1 MLEPFRDEVVLRLI
15 CDMQGDS
22 LVLQDKFKEA
32 FDKALNGMEGV
43 GTLHV
48 NYYELRLRAMRKG
61 EGEGAASEEGTEET
75 HREKM
80 SEVSAQWSGESEGF

>member
-1 MLEPFRDEVVLRLI
+1 MF
-15 CDMQGDS
+15 
-22 LVLQDKFKEA
+22 LVPLKLKNFSFSSSKFL
-32 FDKALNGMEGV
+32 D
-43 GTLHV
+43 
-48 NYYELRLRAMRKG
+48 ELRLRAMRKG